1 MRSQLVAL
9 AGSVWFIAVATIAC
23 GNGPSPASI
32 PSATPG
38 AECARETCG
47 PAPGMPAMA
56 CPDGSTGGNT
66 GRCIV
71 QAGGGCGW
79 EIRECPSAGA
89 PAPGGECVRGG
100 CSGTLCSEPGND
112 MVSTCEWKPEYACY
126 QKAECKRQAGGACGW
141 TKTPELDAC
150 VANPPKE

>member
-1 MRSQLVAL
+1 
-9 AGSVWFIAVATIAC
+9 
-23 GNGPSPASI
+23 
-32 PSATPG
+32 
-38 AECARETCG
+38 
-47 PAPGMPAMA
+47 MPAVA
-56 CPDGSTGGNT
+56 CPDGSSGGNT

-112 MVSTCEWKPEYACY
+112 MATTCEWKPEYACY

-150 VANPPKE
+150 LANPPKE